1 MANMRDQSKSP
12 LQFYIDAQ
20 ERQKFLVATHAQGDN
35 MAAALT
41 TFVRTYNQRYR
52 EKKASLEVNLGQV
65 LAGQF
70 SDKARRRGDK
80 PVEVIMEAIRKY
92 VHAEPPPAG
101 RRPPKGKLVD
111 HPALAAKSRA
121 R

>member
-1 MANMRDQSKSP
+1 MANMRDPSKSP

-20 ERQKFLVATHAQGDN
+20 ERQRFLVATHAQGDN

-41 TFVRTYNQRYR
+41 GFVRLYNQRYK

-65 LAGQF
+65 LASQF
-70 SDKARRRGDK
+70 SDRARRRGDK
-80 PVEVIMEAIRKY
+80 PVEVIMNAIRKY
-92 VHAEPPPAG
+92 VNAEPPKAG
-101 RRPPKGKLVD
+101 RRPPKGKIIP
-111 HPALAAKSRA
+111 HPALAAKTRA